1 MYTRFLTYDLQY
13 ANTDDYRELYN
24 LIEKYKGEKI
34 TESTYKIKTT
44 DSWETFKEKFR
55 NVTNYGDN
63 LKAIVLCDKT
73 MEVRTIR

>member
-1 MYTRFLTYDLQY
+1 MYTRFLTYDLKY
-13 ANTDDYRELYN
+13 AKTDDYRELYN

-44 DSWETFKEKFR
+44 DSWETFKEKFI